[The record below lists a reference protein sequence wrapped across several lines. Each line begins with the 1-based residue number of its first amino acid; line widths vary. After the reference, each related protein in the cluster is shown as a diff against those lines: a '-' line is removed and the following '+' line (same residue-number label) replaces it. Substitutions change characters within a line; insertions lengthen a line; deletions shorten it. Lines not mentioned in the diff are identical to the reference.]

1 MILLELLVLDGEVAV
16 ALLPLLV
23 ALGLGIG
30 AGERDPLKLASLRFP
45 GCKSSEDSTCKIV
58 FLNFVT
64 FV

>member
-1 MILLELLVLDGEVAV
+1 MPAVISDVMGETGQAIIR
-16 ALLPLLV
+16 AI
-23 ALGLGIG
+23 A
-30 AGERDPLKLASLRFP
+30 AGERDPLKLARLRFP